1 MKKFYDKGGSV
12 LVPQAPTEP
21 DERIDK
27 MTGLPYDLQAGGAF
41 VDEEDRLGFSAAGLV
56 KIIQRLRR
64 SPREAV
70 TDARPTTRIEGEDA
84 AKETLRDFRYRQ
96 PKNFIDPND
105 PRLNII
111 AVKPDKEGTFVKYLD
126 EEEGMTLDSFSRS
139 TDKDEI
145 IRNYQLSNPENEF
158 VDIQYTPQNIYYK
171 RRAEVEDR
179 LAKELDDEFNAI
191 PVEDEGIV
199 REYLQAIPRVS
210 EKPPIN
216 ATLTKEEFLKGS
228 KETNPQFHGKFFGSV
243 QYDNELAS
251 NLPRELGMHI
261 GTKGQSENIVMRR
274 VNPIL
279 DKLIEDEAKFDYM
292 KRGLAKTEDEAAV
305 LVKDK
310 GVPDKIYDDIKEEF
324 LDSVPTGVDP
334 QIREGFINVKNPLVL
349 DTDMINWNPAK
360 FLGGYDPEG
369 KLKFAE
375 QADSFVAALDAQVKL
390 PPERFTEII
399 NSRAEEIN
407 FFIRKKE
414 MNSGE
419 LLNDIYDYQINI
431 ATRSML
437 EDLGF
442 DSIKYKNLGELA
454 RVSEK
459 QAGGHSYI
467 LFRDDQ
473 FVTEFAEEGPIE
485 IKLRGFD
492 SPDSPAKAALDD
504 IAEDFEVNPYNE
516 REFMGDGAAIEL
528 QQRGDVLHISS
539 IRSEVQGEGNA
550 SKLLDD
556 VLRIADI
563 NQTSVTLNAQP
574 VGNSGLNANE
584 LKAWYHRRGFFEE
597 ADGDLMVREAFTTPL
612 SPIRPFDSVPPPATY
627 DEMYN
632 ALDKGNIKDGVY
644 KAGKRDKINIPIEE
658 GESVGI
664 RLDIPAYT
672 KHNTWVP
679 TVHANKGRTS
689 HRATMYLENPNLTP
703 SKGNEEQAYRIKM
716 SKYFKAEIDRLASL
730 GRLRTGFRSGDYN
743 KGELI
748 DASTKKG
755 KKEIDK
761 IKKSYDKTN
770 FSRING
776 NLVNNTDEENFRIAQ
791 EALNSNEWTQVG
803 FNPLR
808 HSYYFD
814 RATGKPVLTGDAAVQ
829 VGPLVLIKNAKFG
842 NILDFKYATGGK
854 VLRSLGRTRRAE
866 GGKILGSLHRHCA

>member
-158 VDIQYTPQNIYYK
+158 VDIQYTPQNIYYN

-179 LAKELDDEFNAI
+179 LAKELDDELNAI

-210 EKPPIN
+210 EKSPIN
-216 ATLTKEEFLKGS
+216 ADLTKEEFLKGS

-279 DKLIEDEAKFDYM
+279 DKLIEDKAKFDYM

-349 DTDMINWNPAK
+349 DIDMINWNPAK

-369 KLKFAE
+369 KLKLAE

-442 DSIKYKNLGELA
+442 DSIQYKNLGELA

-473 FVTEFAEEGPIE
+473 FVTDFVPAPRQAADDSGVQFTSEEYDAAFKQFDNIDDVEEWQNAVKSYVKSDRKINPDVRTPELEKSAQDFLAGKINREQHLQNIDTHKPVRPFTSLPKEPSDKSLIFSHGDTTRLNGNFLQVDDPSFFNKTFVHKNGIEEKIRKDGKIVKTGNYIVEPGTEFNINKSNLAVGDKFNGRLQIPSYKEY
-485 IKLRGFD
+485 D
-492 SPDSPAKAALDD
+492 SWVIAGKGGSDKGTTYAKALWYEGKDGKPVRL
-504 IAEDFEVNPYNE
+504 IAKDT
-516 REFMGDGAAIEL
+516 
-528 QQRGDVLHISS
+528 
-539 IRSEVQGEGNA
+539 QGEKIATGKEGKTGYA
-550 SKLLDD
+550 TIAGWIKSTD
-556 VLRIADI
+556 VDEI
-563 NQTSVTLNAQP
+563 
-574 VGNSGLNANE
+574 
-584 LKAWYHRRGFFEE
+584 RRE
-597 ADGDLMVREAFTTPL
+597 ADRLV
-612 SPIRPFDSVPPPATY
+612 
-627 DEMYN
+627 
-632 ALDKGNIKDGVY
+632 DKGNWTVGEARDVEDWTQSGFDPRRQTQFYVREVKDQH
-644 KAGKRDKINIPIEE
+644 IPI
-658 GESVGI
+658 I
-664 RLDIPAYT
+664 
-672 KHNTWVP
+672 
-679 TVHANKGRTS
+679 
-689 HRATMYLENPNLTP
+689 
-703 SKGNEEQAYRIKM
+703 Q
-716 SKYFKAEIDRLASL
+716 
-730 GRLRTGFRSGDYN
+730 GD
-743 KGELI
+743 EVI
-748 DASTKKG
+748 Q
-755 KKEIDK
+755 I
-761 IKKSYDKTN
+761 
-770 FSRING
+770 
-776 NLVNNTDEENFRIAQ
+776 
-791 EALNSNEWTQVG
+791 
-803 FNPLR
+803 
-808 HSYYFD
+808 
-814 RATGKPVLTGDAAVQ
+814 
-829 VGPLVLIKNAKFG
+829 GPLVLVKNAV
-842 NILDFKYATGGK
+842 LDKGYQGLATGGR
-854 VLRSLGRTRRAE
+854 VLRSLGRTRRTE